1 MITVSSG
8 QQTQFEARHLR
19 LVLFAQLEFLAGD
32 LTTPSTIRVSTWNHD
47 ITWGTYTWQGLG
59 NLVSIQDVKDTEN
72 LETSSVDMKLNVAN
86 STILGLAMGEA
97 EQFRGKAAL
106 LYLCPVTDGGVLV
119 DTPILFWTGEMDSM
133 AITYSQDG
141 GGEISLRCF
150 PTSSRL
156 ARPSGLRANH
166 EQHIQTYPT
175 ELGFQYLADLIA
187 HPQVWLTKTF
197 QASLA

>member
-1 MITVSSG
+1 MITVSGS

-19 LVLFAQLEFLAGD
+19 MVMFAQLEFLAGD
-32 LTTPSTIRVSTWNHD
+32 FVTPATIRVSTWNHD
-47 ITWGTYTWQGLG
+47 ITWGSYTWQGLG
-59 NLVSIQDVKDTEN
+59 NLVSVQDVKDSEN
-72 LETSSVDMKLNVAN
+72 LETSSVDLKLNAAN
-86 STILGLAMGEA
+86 STILSMAMAEA
-97 EQFRGKAAL
+97 ETYRGRAAL

-119 DTPILFWTGEMDSM
+119 DTPILFWTGEMDTL
-133 AITYSQDG
+133 AVTYAQE
-141 GGEISLRCF
+141 GGEISMRCY

-197 QASLA
+197 QASIV